1 MYIDPWITYNTNG
14 CEFKAKSASNI
25 KNHQMHIYKINTE
38 GIIKK
43 GNSKKSFKY
52 EDTKHGDG
60 HILVKQNKV
69 AALGNLFD
77 KSGNGKIVSRVLL
90 GERNR

>member
-1 MYIDPWITYNTNG
+1 MYVASWITYDTNG

-25 KNHQMHIYKINTE
+25 KNHRMHIHKINTE
-38 GIIKK
+38 GGIKK

-60 HILVKQNKV
+60 HILAKQNKV

-77 KSGNGKIVSRVLL
+77 KSGNGEIVSRLLL
-90 GERNR
+90 GERNI